1 MYVTEEEAKQKWC
14 PQVRKNE
21 IADWSIANNPGLA
34 MASHSWNDNCIGSDC
49 MMWRGALSQEY
60 KLKAENEFQR
70 YGTIPEP
77 KEKDVRGYCGLA
89 GRPE

>member
-14 PQVRKNE
+14 PHIRV
-21 IADWSIANNPGLA
+21 ADCGADNAVSSNRSAAQELNYQCLA
-34 MASHSWNDNCIGSDC
+34 SDC

-70 YGTIPEP
+70 YGAIPEP
-77 KEKDVRGYCGLA
+77 KEKDLRGYCGLA